1 METRKANFQSVNEY
15 ISMQP
20 AATQVALERVRGA
33 IGKAAREAEE
43 CISYQIPAFKLD
55 GRILLYFAGWKEHY
69 SVYPASDAMMA
80 AFPGELE
87 RYRVSKGTL
96 RFPLS
101 EPVPVKLIGRI
112 AKFRAE
118 ELAARKV
125 RPLRKAAV
133 KSRRDTQ

>member
-1 METRKANFQSVNEY
+1 METRKANFQSVAEY

-20 AATQVALERVRGA
+20 TATQVALERVRSA
-33 IGKAAREAEE
+33 IGKAVREAEE
-43 CISYQIPAFKLD
+43 CISYQIPAFKLN
-55 GRILLYFAGWKEHY
+55 GRILLYFAGWKEHC

-118 ELAARKV
+118 ELGTRK
-125 RPLRKAAV
+125 PAKAAAT
-133 KSRRDTQ
+133 KH